1 MPNLKLGGITAL
13 SESGGVV
20 TLPAEVIG
28 GTGLT
33 TTSVNAANITA
44 GVLPADVTGGSGLT
58 SPLQK
63 AGGTMTGTIAGFT
76 STGIDDNAT
85 STAMTIDNSSI
96 VTMPY
101 QPAFDVSRGS
111 EGSANLT
118 GIISHPV
125 TYIDRGNDH
134 NGTRFTAPVT
144 GVYHFYTS
152 HIKNAPAVT
161 VNRRRFLVNGA
172 AALNGRHQRLDETAT
187 GYNGAGTFS
196 MLISLSVGDYI

>member
-85 STAMTIDNSSI
+85 STSITIDSSGRVTKPAQPYAMVDFGGGGYVALSSGNLPFDAI
-96 VTMPY
+96 VAQTGSNYNTSTYRFTCPVAGIYMVEMATIAQNATDTY
-101 QPAFDVSRGS
+101 ELQACKNDVMVSR
-111 EGSANLT
+111 
-118 GIISHPV
+118 HHV
-125 TYIDRGNDH
+125 TARNC
-134 NGTRFTAPVT
+134 NASTT
-144 GVYHFYTS
+144 
-152 HIKNAPAVT
+152 IK
-161 VNRRRFLVNGA
+161 
-172 AALNGRHQRLDETAT
+172 
-187 GYNGAGTFS
+187 
-196 MLISLSVGDYI
+196 